1 MPVLEE
7 IDPNLSASARE
18 FVKRGYIY
26 ISNKLRHDAA
36 GELEAPFSK
45 GTNAMRHG
53 LPQGRRV
60 EAKGK
65 LDFLIK
71 SLYETYG

>member
-1 MPVLEE
+1 M
-7 IDPNLSASARE
+7 
-18 FVKRGYIY
+18 KRGYVY

-45 GTNAMRHG
+45 RTNAMGHG

-65 LDFLIK
+65 LNFLRK